1 MLGSDGPAQTS
12 KAGRE
17 KGAFFKK
24 LKKRESHV
32 MIGPSEMIRWE
43 NLLTLKKNSSVH

>member
-24 LKKRESHV
+24 LRKKRESHV
-32 MIGPSEMIRWE
+32 MVGPSEGIRWE
-43 NLLTLKKNSSVH
+43 NLLT